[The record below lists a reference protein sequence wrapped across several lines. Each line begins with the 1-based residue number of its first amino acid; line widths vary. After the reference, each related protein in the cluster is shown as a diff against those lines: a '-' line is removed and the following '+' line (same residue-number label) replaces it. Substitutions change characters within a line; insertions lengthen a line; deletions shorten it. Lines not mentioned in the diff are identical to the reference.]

1 MLSDSLT
8 EISKDLERTKKAIVA
23 IGCSFVQGAEL
34 EMSCPDGTDAY
45 QYKNSRTFVNV
56 LCNSLN
62 NQYTPINLGQEGA
75 GNFAAVSR
83 LFLYNIPWSSLDEI
97 IVIFMPTGMQRFD
110 IIRDDNYSR
119 LGYDFKTV
127 YPFANFQSG
136 QFEHFKKLSA
146 GYEKTCYSE
155 KFEVLNCIQNF
166 QFLNSWIKNNNAK
179 LIVFPAFSNEY
190 NKENFTKVMKTSVFR
205 NLAETISKE
214 KSDKV
219 PDYDYQFL
227 IDQVPWDNFI
237 TIEGSQNFF
246 DLSFRNDK
254 MYDPKLSMY
263 DVMSKNIL
271 VNNYWIMP
279 RGHPSIKGHRLLAS
293 KLNSFIKE
301 SR

>member
-1 MLSDSLT
+1 MLSNSLS
-8 EISKDLERTKKAIVA
+8 EISKDLKRTKKAIVA

-34 EMSCPDGTDAY
+34 EISCPAGTDAY

-83 LFLYNIPWSSLDEI
+83 LFLYNIPWSSLNEI

-110 IIRDDNYSR
+110 IIRDDNYSL
-119 LGYDFKTV
+119 LGQDFKTIN
-127 YPFANFQSG
+127 PFAIFQKS
-136 QFEHFKKLSA
+136 QFEYVKRLNL

-179 LIVFPAFSNEY
+179 LIVLPAFGNEY
-190 NKENFTKVMKTSVFR
+190 NREHFTKVMKTSVFR

-214 KSDKV
+214 KSNKV

-227 IDQVPWDNFI
+227 IDQVPWDKFI

-246 DLSFRNDK
+246 DLCFKNDK
-254 MYDPKLSMY
+254 MYDSTLNMY
-263 DVMSKNIL
+263 DVVTKNIL

-279 RGHPSIKGHRLLAS
+279 RGHPSVKGHRLLAS
-293 KLNSFIKE
+293 KLHNILSK
-301 SR
+301 S